1 MLSSPEALR
10 VGAEAMFVRVFSIM
24 RKEFLHIVRDPRT
37 LAVMFLIPIV
47 QLLLLGYAATTDVK
61 HLPTAILDQDR
72 TLRSRQLV
80 EAYRASGYFD
90 ISEVVGSEA
99 DMALAVDSGRVQA
112 GLTIPAGYERALA
125 RGEKV
130 KVGFIIDGSDPSVA
144 STALSAA
151 QGVGQAQSLEVL
163 QAKLGG
169 RLEAAP
175 GIEVHP
181 RVWYNPSM
189 ESANFMIPGLIG
201 MILQMLTMLL
211 TAMAIVRER
220 EQGTIEQLIVTPIR
234 PLELIIGKV
243 GPYVVIAF
251 WDLLEILAIGVWWFG
266 VPIHGS
272 VSLLLGLASTFLLTS
287 LGLGI
292 LISTVSKTQQEAM
305 MLTFFLML
313 PSIFLSG
320 YFFPIAAMPQ
330 ILQYVSRIIPL
341 TYILVIVRAI
351 ILKGVGFE
359 VLAGDVAAL
368 GVFGV
373 VVLALAAARFR
384 KRLE

>member
-1 MLSSPEALR
+1 
-10 VGAEAMFVRVFSIM
+10 MFVRVLSIT
-24 RKEFLHIVRDPRT
+24 RKEFLHIIRDPRT
-37 LAVMFLIPIV
+37 LAVMFLIPVV

-72 TLRSRQLV
+72 TRRSRELV

-90 ISEVVGSEA
+90 IIAVVGSEA
-99 DMALAVDSGRVQA
+99 EMALAVDSGRVQA
-112 GLTIPAGYERALA
+112 GLAIPAGYEGALA
-125 RGEKV
+125 RSEKV

-163 QAKLGG
+163 QATFGG

-243 GPYVVIAF
+243 APYVVIAF
-251 WDLLEILAIGVWWFG
+251 CNLLEILAIGVWWFG

-272 VSLLLGLASTFLLTS
+272 VSLLLGLTSVFLLTS

-305 MLTFFLML
+305 MLTFFVML

-330 ILQYVSRIIPL
+330 LLQYVSRIIPL
-341 TYILVIVRAI
+341 TYVLIIVRAI

-368 GVFGV
+368 SVFGT
-373 VVLALAAARFR
+373 VVLVLAAARFR

>member
-1 MLSSPEALR
+1 MREMLYRIL
-10 VGAEAMFVRVFSIM
+10 SIT
-24 RKEFLHIVRDPRT
+24 RKEFLHIVRDRRT
-37 LAVMFLIPIV
+37 LVVMFLIPVV

-61 HLPTAILDQDR
+61 HLSTAVLDQDR
-72 TLRSRQLV
+72 TVASRALA

-90 ISEVVGSEA
+90 LSLAVSSP
-99 DMALAVDSGRVQA
+99 DALARAMDSGQVRA
-112 GLTIPAGYERALA
+112 GLIIPAGYERVLA

-130 KVGFIIDGSDPSVA
+130 RVGFVIDGSDPAVA

-151 QGVGQAQSLEVL
+151 QGVGQAQSVEVL
-163 QAKLGG
+163 EQTLGG

-201 MILQMLTMLL
+201 VILMVLTMLF

-234 PLELIIGKV
+234 PLELIVGKV
-243 GPYVVIAF
+243 LPYVLIAF
-251 WDLLEILAIGVWWFG
+251 WDLLEILAIGVLWFG

-272 VSLLLGLASTFLLTS
+272 IGLLLQLSLVFVLTS

-305 MLTFFLML
+305 MLTWFFLL

-320 YFFPIAAMPQ
+320 YFFPIEAMPPL
-330 ILQYVSRIIPL
+330 LQAISRLVPL
-341 TYILVIVRAI
+341 TYVLIIVRAI
-351 ILKGVGFE
+351 VLKGVGLE
-359 VLAGDVAAL
+359 ALVGD
-368 GVFGV
+368 
-373 VVLALAAARFR
+373 VLALAVFGSAVLGLAAVRFR

>member
-1 MLSSPEALR
+1 ML
-10 VGAEAMFVRVFSIM
+10 VRTLSIV

-61 HLPTAILDQDR
+61 HLAMAVLDQDR
-72 TLRSRQLV
+72 TARSRTLID
-80 EAYRASGYFD
+80 AYRASGYFD
-90 ISEVVGSEA
+90 ITLQVGSEKE
-99 DMALAVDSGRVQA
+99 MVQA
-112 GLTIPAGYERALA
+112 MDAGTVRSGLIIPAGYEADLN
-125 RGEKV
+125 RGQKV
-130 KVGFIIDGSDPSVA
+130 SVGFVIDGSDPTVA
-144 STALSAA
+144 NTALAAA
-151 QGVGQAQSLEVL
+151 QGVGQAQSLTVVE
-163 QAKLGG
+163 KSLGV
-169 RLEAAP
+169 RFSEAP
-175 GIEVHP
+175 GIDVQT

-220 EQGTIEQLIVTPIR
+220 EQGTIEQLIVTPIK
-234 PLELIIGKV
+234 PLELVVGKV
-243 GPYVVIAF
+243 APYVVIAF

-272 VSLLLGLASTFLLTS
+272 VPLLLGLSSVFLMTS
-287 LGLGI
+287 LGFGI
-292 LISTVSKTQQEAM
+292 LVSTVSKTQQEAM

-320 YFFPIAAMPQ
+320 YFFPIAAMPVV
-330 ILQYVSRIIPL
+330 LQYVSKVIPL
-341 TYILVIVRAI
+341 TYILIIVRAI
-351 ILKGVGFE
+351 ILKGVGFDL
-359 VLAGDVAAL
+359 LANDVWGLAA
-368 GVFGV
+368 FGV
-373 VVLALAAARFR
+373 VVMVLAAARFR

>member
-1 MLSSPEALR
+1 MLHRIL
-10 VGAEAMFVRVFSIM
+10 SIT
-24 RKEFLHIVRDPRT
+24 RKEFLHIVRDRRT
-37 LAVMFLIPIV
+37 LAVMFLIPVV
-47 QLLLLGYAATTDVK
+47 QLLLLGYAATTDVR
-61 HLPTAILDQDR
+61 HLSTAVLDQDR
-72 TLRSRQLV
+72 TVSSRSLA

-90 ISEVVGSEA
+90 LSLVVSSPDE
-99 DMALAVDSGRVQA
+99 LARAMDSGQVRA
-112 GLTIPAGYERALA
+112 GLIVPAGYERTLA
-125 RGEKV
+125 RGERV
-130 KVGFIIDGSDPSVA
+130 RVGFVIDGSDPAVA

-151 QGVGQAQSLEVL
+151 QGVGQAQSVAVME
-163 QAKLGG
+163 QTLGS

-201 MILQMLTMLL
+201 VILMVLTMLF

-234 PLELIIGKV
+234 PLELIVGKV
-243 GPYVVIAF
+243 LPYVLIAF
-251 WDLLEILAIGVWWFG
+251 WDLLEILAIGVLWFG

-272 VSLLLGLASTFLLTS
+272 ISLLLQLSLVFVLTS

-292 LISTVSKTQQEAM
+292 LISTVSQTQQEAM
-305 MLTFFLML
+305 MLTWFFLL

-320 YFFPIAAMPQ
+320 YFFPIEAMPPL
-330 ILQYVSRIIPL
+330 LQAVSRLVPL
-341 TYILVIVRAI
+341 TYVLIIVRAI
-351 ILKGVGFE
+351 VLKGVGLE
-359 VLAGDVAAL
+359 ALVGD
-368 GVFGV
+368 
-373 VVLALAAARFR
+373 VLALAVFGSAVLGLAALRFR

>member
-1 MLSSPEALR
+1 VKGEVML
-10 VGAEAMFVRVFSIM
+10 VRVLSIV

-61 HLPTAILDQDR
+61 HLATAVLDQDQ
-72 TLRSRQLV
+72 TPRSRDLI
-80 EAYRASGYFD
+80 ESYRASGYFD
-90 ISEVVGSEA
+90 IVLYVGSEEE
-99 DMALAVDSGRVQA
+99 MARAMDGGAVRA
-112 GLTIPAGYERALA
+112 GLMVPAGYERSLA
-125 RGEKV
+125 RGDKAS
-130 KVGFIIDGSDPSVA
+130 VGFAIDGSDPTVA
-144 STALSAA
+144 NAALAAA
-151 QGVGQAQSLEVL
+151 QGVGQAQSLEVI
-163 QAKLGG
+163 QKALGA
-169 RLEAAP
+169 RMEAAP
-175 GIEVHP
+175 GIDVQP

-234 PLELIIGKV
+234 PLELIVGKV
-243 GPYVVIAF
+243 APYVVIAF

-272 VSLLLGLASTFLLTS
+272 VPLLLELTCIFLMTS

-305 MLTFFLML
+305 MLTFFIML

-320 YFFPIAAMPQ
+320 YFFPIDAMP
-330 ILQYVSRIIPL
+330 IVLQYVSKVIPL
-341 TYILVIVRAI
+341 TYILIIVRAI

-359 VLAGDVAAL
+359 VLSGEVTAL
-368 GVFGV
+368 AVFGGI
-373 VVLALAAARFR
+373 VLILAAARFR